1 MDNRG
6 IGMHLRMVNNA
17 VRRWIDRNAELKVRI
32 DEIKHLTC
40 SNGWI
45 IAYLYD
51 METQGKTV
59 YQRDFEKD
67 FGITRSTASKV
78 LTLLEKK
85 GLLKRTQAEHDGRM
99 KKIVL
104 TDKSREM
111 NREIGERSI
120 EMERQLKK
128 NFSEIELEM
137 FYGFLNRIMENLEDS
152 ESEIKGGINND

>member
-17 VRRWIDRNAELKVRI
+17 IRRWIDRNAEFKSQM

-51 METQGKTV
+51 METQGKNV
-59 YQRDFEKD
+59 YQRDFERD

-85 GLLKRTQAEHDGRM
+85 ELLKRTQAEHDGRM
-99 KKIVL
+99 KRIAL
-104 TDKSREM
+104 TDNSRKLS
-111 NREIGERSI
+111 REIGERSA

-128 NFSEIELEM
+128 GFSEIELEM
-137 FYGFLNRIMENLEDS
+137 FYGFLNRIMENLE
-152 ESEIKGGINND
+152 ESE

>member
-17 VRRWIDRNAELKVRI
+17 VRRWIDHNAEFKSQM

-51 METQGKTV
+51 MESQGKTV
-59 YQRDFEKD
+59 YQRDFERD

-85 GLLKRTQAEHDGRM
+85 ELLQRTQAEHDGRM
-99 KKIVL
+99 KKITL
-104 TDKSREM
+104 TDKSRELS
-111 NREIGERSI
+111 RKVGKRSD
-120 EMERQLKK
+120 EMESHLKK
-128 NFSEIELEM
+128 GFSEIELEM

-152 ESEIKGGINND
+152 ESETKRGH

>member
-1 MDNRG
+1 MENRE
-6 IGMHLRMVNNA
+6 IGRCLRMVNNA
-17 VRRWIDRNAELKVRI
+17 VRRRIDRNAEFKSRM

-51 METQGKTV
+51 MEAQGKTV

-67 FGITRSTASKV
+67 FGVTRSTASKV

-85 GLLKRTQAEHDGRM
+85 ELLKRIPAKHDGRM
-99 KKIVL
+99 KQIML
-104 TDKSREM
+104 TDKSRSLS
-111 NREIGERSI
+111 REIGERSA

-128 NFSEIELEM
+128 GFSEIELEM
-137 FYGFLNRIMENLEDS
+137 FYGFLDRVMENLEDS
-152 ESEIKGGINND
+152 ENEIKGGN